1 MHRALRRL
9 GELMAAQPKAKPPG
23 GSKKHPKK
31 DRVVSG
37 PDPLLDLGI
46 DKHLAD
52 RARKA
57 AATPEDKYEAQTNK
71 AINIAVALGGSNFAS
86 VHQVG
91 RGSTRDGWWW

>member
-1 MHRALRRL
+1 MRRL
-9 GELMAAQPKAKPPG
+9 GELMEVMPKAKPPG
-23 GSKKHPKK
+23 GSKKYPKK

-57 AATPEDKYEAQTNK
+57 AAMGASG
-71 AINIAVALGGSNFAS
+71 IALGNGDADDFAPVELLPFGIVEQPTQAHPTS
-86 VHQVG
+86 
-91 RGSTRDGWWW
+91 S